1 MLNQNQKKSPVIGI
15 SANLLSIESGAFQGR
30 ERAAVGY
37 DYVQAVKIAGG
48 IPLILPIVEEEHA
61 VQRQVELIDGLLL
74 SGGYDVSPS
83 HYGEEPQRYLGEIC
97 PERDAYE
104 LALVNV
110 TYASEK
116 PIFGICRGLQLL
128 NVAFGG
134 TLYQDI
140 PHALPASLQH
150 GQKAK
155 PEEATHTV
163 ELVEGSL
170 LQQVMKAATLL
181 TNSYHHQ
188 AIKELAP
195 GFKVNARAK
204 DGVIEGIEK
213 IGDLFILAVQWHPEL
228 MIMKHMQMQCLFQG
242 LVEAAKLVR
251 RFP

>member
-1 MLNQNQKKSPVIGI
+1 MLNQKKSPIIGI
-15 SANLLSIESGAFQGR
+15 SANLLTIESGAFQGR

-37 DYVQAVKIAGG
+37 DYVQAVKLAGG
-48 IPLILPIVEEEHA
+48 IPLILPIVEETQA
-61 VQRQVELIDGLLL
+61 VQSQVALIDGLLL
-74 SGGYDVSPS
+74 SGGYDVSPLN
-83 HYGEEPQRYLGEIC
+83 YGEEPQRYLEETR

-104 LALVNV
+104 LALINV
-110 TYASEK
+110 AYASQK
-116 PIFGICRGLQLL
+116 PILGICRGLQLL

-140 PHALPASLQH
+140 PHAFSTSLQH
-150 GQKAK
+150 SQKAK

-170 LQQVMKAATLL
+170 LQQIMKTSTLL

-195 GFKVNARAK
+195 GFQVNARAK
-204 DGVIEGIEK
+204 DHVIEGIEK

-228 MIMKHMQMQCLFQG
+228 MILKYTQMQRLFQG
-242 LVEAAKLVR
+242 LVEAARSLER
-251 RFP
+251 CL